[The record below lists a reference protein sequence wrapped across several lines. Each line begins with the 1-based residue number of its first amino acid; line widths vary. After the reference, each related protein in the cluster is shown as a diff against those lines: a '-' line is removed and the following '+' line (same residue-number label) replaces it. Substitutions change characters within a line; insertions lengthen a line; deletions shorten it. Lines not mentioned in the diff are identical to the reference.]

1 VRETQLKEHPIRWR
15 PILDRTLMRP
25 ALLPHLL
32 AASVLLGAAAAA
44 FADDIDHGR
53 RLAERWCAACHA
65 TGEGP
70 TKFNRGPPLAAHAA
84 RQDVTSEM
92 IASFLLLP
100 HATMASPPL
109 SRQDAQDLAAFI
121 MDMRK

>member
-1 VRETQLKEHPIRWR
+1 MPAR
-15 PILDRTLMRP
+15 PIIGATLMRYALP
-25 ALLPHLL
+25 ALVI
-32 AASVLLGAAAAA
+32 ASVLVGATAAL
-44 FADDIDHGR
+44 ADDVEHGR
-53 RLAERWCAACHA
+53 QLAERWCAACHA
-65 TGEGP
+65 TGAGP
-70 TKFNRGPPLAAHAA
+70 TKFNRAPPLAAIAA
-84 RQDVTSEM
+84 RQDVSPEM